1 MEKRSLHEVHLY
13 RVLLLLHSLLTML
26 LQLDRN
32 AMVSVVLRS
41 IEYHRG
47 CLFLTCVFFLL
58 TSKLIS
64 GVDITPVQTV
74 SRASTTRSYPVYPSV
89 PLSSSLP
96 FLSYLTDNSLS
107 YPVS

>member
-13 RVLLLLHSLLTML
+13 RVLPLLHLLLTML

-64 GVDITPVQTV
+64 GADTTLVQTG
-74 SRASTTRSYPVYPSV
+74 SRASTTRFYPVYPSV
-89 PLSSSLP
+89 LLSSPLP
-96 FLSYLTDNSLS
+96 FMSCIADNSLS
-107 YPVS
+107 YPIS